1 MFGMLARL
9 ETYHGVGCLTDT
21 EDLGWWQWGA
31 SSWLPSSAPARFIS
45 AVQLY
50 SAVHCGAV
58 HCTVLQPLSVSERLS
73 SDRTASERFTIFSAP
88 TKYFCGGSDLCERSA
103 CTCLATWAGWGS
115 TRPPRPP
122 TGPPASVCL
131 SMLLLTLFSISTGRT
146 TAFCRG
152 FLADIHIEWH
162 LATGSGD
169 VSHCLMIT
177 QSSTKSVLIV
187 TSFKTN

>member
-1 MFGMLARL
+1 MKNSIFSVYVRHVGTAGNISWC
-9 ETYHGVGCLTDT
+9 GVSDRYGRSGLVTVRSLIMT
-21 EDLGWWQWGA
+21 SVLGTGEVH
-31 SSWLPSSAPARFIS
+31 LRCTV
-45 AVQLY
+45 VQ
-50 SAVHCGAV
+50 CGAV

-152 FLADIHIEWH
+152 FLADIHIE
-162 LATGSGD
+162 
-169 VSHCLMIT
+169 
-177 QSSTKSVLIV
+177 
-187 TSFKTN
+187 